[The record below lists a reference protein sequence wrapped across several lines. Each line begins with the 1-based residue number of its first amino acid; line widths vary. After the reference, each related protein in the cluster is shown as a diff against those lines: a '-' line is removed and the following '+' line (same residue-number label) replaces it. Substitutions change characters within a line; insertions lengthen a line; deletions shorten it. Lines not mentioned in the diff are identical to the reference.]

1 MKSLKFQ
8 LQTFCCKD
16 PYDTRSIFDRICHR
30 CEFAEASHLK
40 NNNLNITI
48 CLIIKHTLKIFP
60 QLNSLS
66 FNRDRRKRPKV
77 DAGIFDSALSH
88 TRRSDASEKK
98 KRK

>member
-40 NNNLNITI
+40 YISLNITI
-48 CLIIKHTLKIFP
+48 SLILQNTLKFFP

-66 FNRDRRKRPKV
+66 LKQD
-77 DAGIFDSALSH
+77 
-88 TRRSDASEKK
+88 
-98 KRK
+98 